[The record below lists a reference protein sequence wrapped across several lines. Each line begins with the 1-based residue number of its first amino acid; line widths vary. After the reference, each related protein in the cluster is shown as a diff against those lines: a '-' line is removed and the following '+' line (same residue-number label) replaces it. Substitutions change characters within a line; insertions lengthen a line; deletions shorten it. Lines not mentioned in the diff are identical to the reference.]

1 MTDTLIDRIEPA
13 ATSIPSR
20 PIPADTGQIG
30 GNSSDRAK
38 AGRSAAKRHAIGRTV
53 IEVAT
58 PLIAFYGLRAAGYSE
73 YLALL
78 AATIVAGIP
87 VVYGIV
93 KARRLDPYA
102 GYLTLMFGLTLAVAL
117 VTTNPQLILAGQ
129 TLVGGTAAVIF
140 LASCALGKP
149 MTQFIAARFMPD
161 AATPGYRMSSGLHS
175 LHIQLTVI
183 VGVGSLIQVA
193 ILLAII
199 FTLPFDVANGLVN
212 LIGYAAV
219 VVIGAPVALM
229 IRRFKKHQIAP
240 PA

>member
-1 MTDTLIDRIEPA
+1 MTDTSIDTIAPA

-20 PIPADTGQIG
+20 PIPAKTAQIG
-30 GNSSDRAK
+30 ENSSDRTK
-38 AGRSAAKRHAIGRTV
+38 AGRAAAKRHAIVRTV
-53 IEVAT
+53 IEVAA

-87 VVYGIV
+87 VVSSIV

-102 GYLTLMFGLTLAVAL
+102 GYLMLMFGLTLAVAL
-117 VTTNPQLILAGQ
+117 VTTDPQLILAGQ

-149 MTQFIAARFMPD
+149 MTRFIAARFMPD
-161 AATPGYRMSSGLHS
+161 AATPGNRMPAALQYLHT
-175 LHIQLTVI
+175 QLTVI
-183 VGVGSLIQVA
+183 VGFGLLIQMA

-212 LIGYAAV
+212 LVGYAAI

-229 IRRFKKHQIAP
+229 IRRFKKHQFD
-240 PA
+240 PAA